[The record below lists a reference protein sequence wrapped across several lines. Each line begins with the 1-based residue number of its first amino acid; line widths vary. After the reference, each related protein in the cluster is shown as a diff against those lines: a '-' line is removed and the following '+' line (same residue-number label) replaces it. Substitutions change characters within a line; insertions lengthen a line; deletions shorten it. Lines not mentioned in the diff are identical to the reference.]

1 MTTLL
6 AIPVAGFTCVA
17 KQRSAWREK
26 LAQLDKQDVE
36 TLKQLVDDVE
46 SIREELGRT
55 PGSQSELES
64 ILGRPLP
71 KVHDG
76 GYPTSV
82 NYRRT
87 GEDSYTLQ
95 YELWATDDWIFDS
108 ANPDAGWVQHF
119 Y

>member
-46 SIREELGRT
+46 SIREELGRA